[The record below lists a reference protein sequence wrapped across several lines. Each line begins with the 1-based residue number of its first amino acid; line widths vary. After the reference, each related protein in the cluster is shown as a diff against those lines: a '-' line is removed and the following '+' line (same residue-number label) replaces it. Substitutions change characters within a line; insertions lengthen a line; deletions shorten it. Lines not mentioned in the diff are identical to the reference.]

1 MKLKKIFSGH
11 KGFVLPAVVVITALV
26 AGITGFII
34 SLISSSTQEAQN
46 VKDRITIHEVHN
58 NISSILAERAFCRA
72 TFIQKVTQLTDGV
85 EIDGIYKDTF
95 GATDMMKGSYFEG
108 VKLVSMTI
116 RNPAIYSSTHKE
128 FNLQVRYAP
137 KKGQDIVLTIP
148 MLAKVV
154 AGDIVDSCFAKDS
167 MLGLSSLFCKNIGG
181 SELMSN
187 DLCKVSTVITSSLKQ
202 VSSDLRSSA
211 TDRNAQLATLKGE
224 VCVLMQERTSRGVG
238 SVPTYC
244 L

>member
-1 MKLKKIFSGH
+1 MKLKKIFSGP
-11 KGFVLPAVVVITALV
+11 KGFVLPTVVVVTALV

-34 SLISSSTQEAQN
+34 TLISGSTKEAQN
-46 VKDRITIHEVHN
+46 VKDRVTIHEIHN
-58 NISSILAERAFCRA
+58 NISSILAERAFCIA
-72 TFIQKVTQLTDGV
+72 TFTQKVTPLTEGG
-85 EIDGIYKDTF
+85 EIDGIFKDTF
-95 GATDMMKGSYFEG
+95 GATDLMKGSYFEG

-128 FNLQVRYAP
+128 FKLEVRYAP
-137 KKGQDIVLTIP
+137 KKGQDIVLSVP

-167 MLGLSSLFCKNIGG
+167 MLGLSDLFCRNIGG

-187 DLCKVSTVITSSLKQ
+187 DLCKVSTVTTSSLRQ
-202 VSSDLRSSA
+202 VSSDLNISANARS
-211 TDRNAQLATLKGE
+211 TQLATLKGD
-224 VCVLMQERTSRGVG
+224 VCVLMLERTSRGVG

-244 L
+244 P